1 MKTKVWLALFAVYL
15 VWGSTYL
22 AIRFAVATLPPF
34 LMTGTRILI
43 AGSILYIF
51 LRVSGA
57 APRPTKTQW
66 RAAGIVG
73 LFLLIDLAFFGA
85 IRPSG

>member
-34 LMTGTRILI
+34 LMTGTRI
-43 AGSILYIF
+43 
-51 LRVSGA
+51 
-57 APRPTKTQW
+57 
-66 RAAGIVG
+66 
-73 LFLLIDLAFFGA
+73 
-85 IRPSG
+85 